1 MLEKSKKVLIFT
13 TAFRPLLGGSE
24 IAIEEICKRLNDFSF
39 EILTPRYK
47 KSFPA
52 DEHRGNICIH
62 RLGLGNKLDKFLF
75 PLWGML
81 KGRAMLRRGEVKLL
95 HAYQASYGGGAAV
108 LLKIFNPRKKFILTL
123 QEGKSL
129 ARQNKFIKFFRN
141 FILKR
146 ADTITAISNH
156 LKEYARDINREA
168 ELFLIPNGV
177 DFKKFYAA
185 RSVDRQQLGLKESD
199 EIIIT
204 VSRLVSKNGIADL
217 IKAMVRAKAEI
228 PELKLII
235 IGSGPLE
242 TELKNLTRE
251 LNVRNDV
258 LFLGA
263 KEYEEIPHYLKSADM
278 FVRPSLSEGLG
289 TAFIE
294 ALAAG
299 LPIVGTPVGGV
310 VDFLKN
316 DETGL
321 FCETGNPKDIAEKII
336 SILSNRELRE
346 RLIKN
351 GLELAQKYD
360 WRYMAE
366 KFRQIYLS
374 PH

>member
-1 MLEKSKKVLIFT
+1 M
-13 TAFRPLLGGSE
+13 
-24 IAIEEICKRLNDFSF
+24 
-39 EILTPRYK
+39 
-47 KSFPA
+47 
-52 DEHRGNICIH
+52 
-62 RLGLGNKLDKFLF
+62 
-75 PLWGML
+75 
-81 KGRAMLRRGEVKLL
+81 
-95 HAYQASYGGGAAV
+95 
-108 LLKIFNPRKKFILTL
+108 
-123 QEGKSL
+123 
-129 ARQNKFIKFFRN
+129 
-141 FILKR
+141 
-146 ADTITAISNH
+146 
-156 LKEYARDINREA
+156 
-168 ELFLIPNGV
+168 FLIPNGV

-351 GLELAQKYD
+351 GLDLAQKYD